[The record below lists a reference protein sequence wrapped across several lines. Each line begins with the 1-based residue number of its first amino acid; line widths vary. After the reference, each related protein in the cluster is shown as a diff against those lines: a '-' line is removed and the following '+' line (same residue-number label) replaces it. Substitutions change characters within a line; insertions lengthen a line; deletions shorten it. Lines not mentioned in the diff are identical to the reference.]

1 MGAPQGSPSEQVVP
15 REYPTQCWSCLG
27 EFDAVSA
34 IWCACSARSATKLC
48 PFCFHCFCQ
57 ADAEYQETFWRNSP
71 RELQEE
77 RDLLKE
83 AAGSSGEA
91 LIRSNL
97 LSTDQL
103 VSALRW
109 QQNRGATLEEALL
122 DLGFVSRD
130 NLELVVKRQPPA
142 PGTTLDLSKG
152 LVDASLVKAVTVE
165 ICYRKKILPISREEI
180 GEKAILTLAMAG
192 PTDVETIDQVQSLTN
207 CRVIPMNATEKDIF
221 DHLADLF
228 PEEYA
233 ALVAGEAPPKVDAG
247 GKGAGRPP
255 GPTPPPDAAAPAPR
269 AGRPAPAPAAP
280 GGTRIAKGR
289 PGARQAAKPV
299 EEEIEEIAERGE
311 ADAAPSPAVDPL
323 ALDPAGNVPSASP
336 PFPAGAAPAP
346 GAAPAQAAGDDA
358 QVLQAILAEAISK
371 RTSLVQFEIR
381 GTAVSLFFRIDGNL
395 FRAKLSSQAT
405 AAGLLRALNALAA
418 LPSGDRP
425 AAGRLTVKVGDRKI
439 EVVVRRFH
447 SAGGASFL
455 LKIIERSDF
464 LRALG
469 DLGPSALDLE
479 RIRQALAL
487 PNGLVVLSSPPHN
500 GLETTRY
507 SLMAHLASEHRRA
520 LSIDSPQ
527 LATLP
532 GIRQDEVEFPPDAAK
547 CGAALAAVPGSEV
560 VFLPEIQGPGMAKL
574 ALETAGS
581 CLVVAA
587 IQARR
592 ASQTPAAILWH
603 QVDAATLAS
612 RLKLIVNQRLV
623 RRVCATCR
631 KSTPVTD
638 RVLKMMGLTPD
649 EALDLKASQ
658 GAGCD
663 TCGPLSPG
671 YAGRVALVEVLE
683 GTPEIAALVAAG
695 GSPGEIEREA
705 RRAGMS
711 PLRAGCLSMVGQ
723 GITTLEEFQK
733 GNF

>member
-1 MGAPQGSPSEQVVP
+1 MP

-57 ADAEYQETFWRNSP
+57 ADAEYQEAFWRNAP

-109 QQNRGATLEEALL
+109 QQNRGASLEDALL
-122 DLGFVSRD
+122 DLGFVSKD

-152 LVDASLVKAVTVE
+152 LVDASLVKAITVE
-165 ICYRKKILPISREEI
+165 LCYRKKILPISREEI

-207 CRVIPMNATEKDIF
+207 CRVIPMNASEKDIF
-221 DHLADLF
+221 DRLADLF
-228 PEEYA
+228 PDEYK
-233 ALVAGEAPPKVDAG
+233 ALVAGEDPPGADAS
-247 GKGAGRPP
+247 GKGSGRTP
-255 GPTPPPDAAAPAPR
+255 GPTPQPEAPAPR
-269 AGRPAPAPAAP
+269 VTRPATAPAAP
-280 GGTRIAKGR
+280 GGRRSAR
-289 PGARQAAKPV
+289 ARSVARQAARPV
-299 EEEIEEIAERGE
+299 EEEEVEEINEQGE
-311 ADAAPSPAVDPL
+311 ADTAPPSPAVDPL
-323 ALDPAGNVPSASP
+323 ALDPAAGPPSAKAPSP
-336 PFPAGAAPAP
+336 ARAAPAP
-346 GAAPAQAAGDDA
+346 VAGDDA
-358 QVLQAILAEAISK
+358 QALQTILSEAISK

-395 FRAKLSSQAT
+395 FRAKLSSKAT
-405 AAGLLRALNALAA
+405 SAGLLRALNTVAA
-418 LPSGDRP
+418 LPSDDRP
-425 AAGRLTVKVGDRKI
+425 AAGRLSVKVGGRKI

-447 SAGGASFL
+447 SAGGTSLL

-464 LRALG
+464 LRALE

-479 RIRQALAL
+479 RIRQAMTL
-487 PNGLVVLSSPPHN
+487 PKGLVVLSAPPHN

-507 SLMAHLASEHRRA
+507 SLMAHVASERRRA

-527 LATLP
+527 LFTVP
-532 GIRQDEVEFPPDAAK
+532 GIRQEEVLFPADAAK
-547 CGAALAAVPGSEV
+547 CAAALTGVPGSEV

-603 QVDAATLAS
+603 QVDAALLAS

-623 RRVCATCR
+623 RRICATCR
-631 KSTPVTD
+631 KATPVTD
-638 RVLKMMGLTPD
+638 RILKMMGLTPD

-671 YAGRVALVEVLE
+671 YAGRLALVEVLQ
-683 GTPEIAALVAAG
+683 GTPEIAVHVAAG
-695 GSPGEIEREA
+695 GSPGDIEREA

-723 GITTLEEFQK
+723 GVTTLEEFQK